1 MSTKCAVRAA
11 AIAATIS
18 MSALTLSSGPAFA
31 DPTQPPC
38 PNCNGGTHPGGPAG
52 GPSHE
57 PQGPQSHEP
66 QSPQSS
72 APQSP
77 QSSAPPSSQSSAP
90 ASTPSSAPP
99 SSHSPASSTPPSA
112 PSETPSSAQSATPS
126 SAPSSSPSGEPSR
139 KPLAAPSTQPPHPAY
154 VPHGE
159 YVRGTADVGGPTD
172 ARAGFSVVGHGAPPP
187 PRERGW
193 GWNDGPPPG
202 SPPPNWE
209 GPPPAGGWG
218 GPPPPGGWNRRWDG
232 PPRDAVVAQVD
243 FGPFAYNSYMV
254 IPTFNWMFGG
264 WGYWYFGVWVP
275 LY

>member
-1 MSTKCAVRAA
+1 PP
-11 AIAATIS
+11 
-18 MSALTLSSGPAFA
+18 SGP
-31 DPTQPPC
+31 
-38 PNCNGGTHPGGPAG
+38 
-52 GPSHE
+52 S
-57 PQGPQSHEP
+57 
-66 QSPQSS
+66 SP
-72 APQSP
+72 
-77 QSSAPPSSQSSAP
+77 
-90 ASTPSSAPP
+90 PSSAPG
-99 SSHSPASSTPPSA
+99 SP
-112 PSETPSSAQSATPS
+112 PS
-126 SAPSSSPSGEPSR
+126 SAPSS

-232 PPRDAVVAQVD
+232 PPRDVMVAQAD